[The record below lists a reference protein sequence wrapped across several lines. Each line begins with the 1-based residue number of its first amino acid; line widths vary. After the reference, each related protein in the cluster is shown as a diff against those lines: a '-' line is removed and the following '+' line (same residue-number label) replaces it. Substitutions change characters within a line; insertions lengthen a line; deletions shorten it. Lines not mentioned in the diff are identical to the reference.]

1 MDTLHWQCFDLIS
14 EYSSDYQ
21 GRPLQSFTLRNP
33 DLLRQYKS
41 FKKSLTR
48 FINSAM
54 FRLKFFDVVATR
66 REKGV
71 VLTAD

>member
-1 MDTLHWQCFDLIS
+1 MA
-14 EYSSDYQ
+14 
-21 GRPLQSFTLRNP
+21 P
-33 DLLRQYKS
+33 

-54 FRLKFFDVVATR
+54 FRLNFFDVVATR